1 MRIMNRLDLTSRAVR
16 AVGAT
21 LLLLALAGCGREEAR
36 REQALPV
43 RVARAVI
50 SDQRLH
56 ATYSGEVRARYETD
70 LGFRVGGKI
79 LEREVE
85 VGSAV
90 KSGET
95 LTRLDPQ
102 DLRLNI
108 LSARS
113 QLEAASSDYQQAAAD
128 LERYRNLLK
137 KQFIS
142 EAEFG
147 RRVNQQ
153 RVAKARLEQARAE
166 LGVAENQAAYAT
178 LHADGDGV
186 ITAILAE
193 AGQVVAAGQTV
204 MRMARGT
211 EREVVISVPENRL
224 NELKAASDIRVSLWA
239 DPGVTYS
246 GQVREISPGAEPV
259 TRTYTVKVS
268 ILDADPGVR
277 LGMTANVLLGS
288 ILAEQ
293 VIELPLAALYRR
305 DGMAAVWVVDP
316 ATTAVN
322 LVPVRLG
329 EYHEST
335 FTVLE
340 GLQAGDLVVTAG
352 VHKLV
357 PGQKVRLLDS

>member
-1 MRIMNRLDLTSRAVR
+1 MPR
-16 AVGAT
+16 T
-21 LLLLALAGCGREEAR
+21 LSLLIVLSLLAGCGREEAR
-36 REQALPV
+36 HEQAPPV
-43 RVARAVI
+43 RTVQAVV

-90 KSGET
+90 RSGDA

-128 LERYRNLLK
+128 LERYRNLLNK
-137 KQFIS
+137 RFIS
-142 EAEFG
+142 EAEFD
-147 RRVNQQ
+147 RRRNQE
-153 RVAKARLEQARAE
+153 RVAKARLAQARAE

-193 AGQVVAAGQTV
+193 SGQVVAAGQTV
-204 MRMARGT
+204 MRMARGG

-224 NELKAASDIRVSLWA
+224 NELKAASDIRVNLWA
-239 DPGVTYS
+239 DPTVTYHA
-246 GQVREISPGAEPV
+246 QVREVSPGAEPV

-268 ILDADPGVR
+268 ILDADPRVR

-288 ILAEQ
+288 ALAEQ
-293 VIELPLAALYRR
+293 AIELPLAALYRK
-305 DGMAAVWVVDP
+305 DGAAAVWVVDP
-316 ATTAVN
+316 ATATVN

-329 EYHEST
+329 EYHENT
-335 FTVLE
+335 FTVLQ
-340 GLQAGDLVVTAG
+340 GLKAGDRVVTAG

-357 PGQKVRLLDS
+357 PGQKVRFPDS